1 MYLHLIDISTIFV
14 SMKKD
19 TQLSQIEKTV
29 FYSIEK
35 TIKTY
40 RQFAQKNIKQNGI
53 DITIDQWLILK
64 TIHDHPKISQRE
76 IAATVFKDHASVTR
90 MIELLVKRQFLIRS
104 FHEEDRRRYSLSLTN
119 EGKKI
124 FKKLIPIVSHN
135 RSTALAGIQIEDI
148 EHLHKT
154 LNTISN
160 NCFNYST

>member
-1 MYLHLIDISTIFV
+1 
-14 SMKKD
+14 MKKD

-40 RQFAQKNIKQNGI
+40 RQFAQKNLKQNGL

-76 IAATVFKDHASVTR
+76 IATTVFKDHASITR
-90 MIELLVKRQFLIRS
+90 MIEILVKRQYLIRS
-104 FHEEDRRRYSLSLTN
+104 FHKEDRRRYSLSLTK
-119 EGKKI
+119 EGKMI
-124 FKKLIPIVSHN
+124 YKKLLPIVAHN
-135 RSTALAGIQIEDI
+135 RSTALVGIQLDDI

-154 LNTISN
+154 LNKISN
-160 NCFNYST
+160 NCLNYFT